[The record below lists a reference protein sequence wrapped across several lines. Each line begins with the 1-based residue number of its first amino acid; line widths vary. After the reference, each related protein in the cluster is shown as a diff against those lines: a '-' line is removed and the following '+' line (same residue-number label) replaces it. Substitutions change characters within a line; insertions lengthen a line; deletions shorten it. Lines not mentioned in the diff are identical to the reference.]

1 MVRALLH
8 ARSNVRGYLPYE
20 RKPYVPATISPDRE
34 RNQNAKRMGHPIVV
48 PELISDDPPYSF
60 LLSRR
65 WLPNPGADSKKML
78 RTVSGP
84 LVRRRTVLKKAG
96 IIVAAAATGLLAV
109 SSVAFAD
116 TTEGN
121 LTNDCAF
128 GNSTGET
135 SQMLDGGSSLLGT
148 IAGLVTGAV
157 ANAPVQTNALNCNN
171 VNVEDVFDS
180 NSNNT
185 TREVDVTEIED
196 SFNQSHHRR

>member
-1 MVRALLH
+1 MRG
-8 ARSNVRGYLPYE
+8 NVRRRRHTSAGHISPTL
-20 RKPYVPATISPDRE
+20 ISPDRE
-34 RNQNAKRMGHPIVV
+34 RNQNAKRMGHPMVV
-48 PELISDDPPYSF
+48 PELINDDPPYSF

-65 WLPNPGADSKKML
+65 WLPNPGADLKKML

-121 LTNDCAF
+121 ITNDCAF

-135 SQMLDGGSSLLGT
+135 SQFVDGGSNLLAS
-148 IAGLVTGAV
+148 IANLVTGAV
-157 ANAPVQTNALNCNN
+157 VNAPVQTNALNCTNL
-171 VNVEDVFDS
+171 NVEDVIDQD
-180 NSNNT
+180 SNNT
-185 TREVDVTEIED
+185 TRTLTETEIED